1 MEMRK
6 SIRSADTQPSR
17 LTIEKLQQAIFS
29 HQSGWFIDAAKLYGE
44 VLSVWPTSFDA
55 LHLLGVLEA
64 QNGNMVEAERL
75 VGAALKAGPANA
87 EAFSNYARILRTLG
101 RRDDALVWLERA
113 LEINPRLVIAL
124 ANRGALSREMGRPRE
139 ALAYAERAL
148 AISPQFRDAKLNRGN
163 ALLELGRAEDALA
176 AFEVMA
182 AENPA
187 DIDAR
192 LGRAHAL
199 NSLCRWQDALAEI
212 DRIIAVEPRN
222 PLALNSRGVLL
233 RALDREQEA
242 YEAFNAAI
250 IADPNL
256 AQTYATRGSLL
267 LKLKRY
273 EQAAADFVSALR
285 LDPESQFALGN
296 VIHCRMMVCQWED
309 FQKSS
314 SALHKEVGAGKPV
327 TPMFY
332 LLSLSASEEEI
343 SAYARSL
350 ANGQSFPAPTVWHR
364 KHERIR
370 VAYLSADFHN
380 HPTSFLTAGL
390 YEQHDRDAFEIF
402 GVSLSKP
409 HSVPMV
415 DRLQSTFDDF
425 IDVHALSDTDAVTAL
440 RKLEVDIAVD
450 LMGHTANSRMGIFAR
465 HCAPIKV
472 SWLGYPGTLG
482 TDYMDYILADRIVIP
497 ERDQVHYSERVVYL
511 PDTFHVTDDRR
522 PIVKSRDRGE
532 CGLPEGTTVFCSFNN
547 SYKINPTMFDVWMR
561 VLGQV
566 PDSILWLLE
575 SGPSA
580 VGNLRAEASRRGVD
594 PSRLMFSGRA
604 EYEDYLANYTAADL
618 FLDTLPFNGGATVS
632 DALWAGLPVL
642 ACVGS
647 TFVGRMAASLLTA
660 AGLSE
665 LITPSLQEY
674 EALAVSLGRDQGRLR
689 QLRATLTDR
698 RSRSALFDTHRFARH
713 LESAYV
719 TMWERHLRGEPAA
732 SFAVPPVGEP
742 EA

>member
-1 MEMRK
+1 MRE
-6 SIRSADTQPSR
+6 SIRSAGPQPSR
-17 LTIEKLQQAIFS
+17 VTIAKLQQAIFS
-29 HQSGWFIDAAKLYGE
+29 HQSGWFVDAAKLYRE
-44 VLSVWPTSFDA
+44 VLSAWPTSFDA

-101 RRDDALVWLERA
+101 RRNDALVCLERA

-139 ALAYAERAL
+139 ALTYAERAL
-148 AISPQFRDAKLNRGN
+148 AISPQYRDAKLNRGN

-176 AFEVMA
+176 AFDVMV

-187 DIDAR
+187 DFDAC

-212 DRIIAVEPRN
+212 DRVIAVEPRN

-233 RALDREQEA
+233 RALDRDQDA
-242 YEAFNAAI
+242 LDAFNAAV
-250 IADPNL
+250 IADPNH
-256 AQTYATRGSLL
+256 APTYVTRGSLL
-267 LKLKRY
+267 LKLKLY
-273 EQAAADFVSALR
+273 EQAAADFAAALR
-285 LDPESQFALGN
+285 LDPEGRFVLGN
-296 VIHCRMMVCQWED
+296 LIHCRMMACQWED
-309 FQKSS
+309 FQQSL
-314 SALHKEVGAGKPV
+314 SALHNEVGAGKPV
-327 TPMFY
+327 TPMFN

-350 ANGQSFPAPTVWHR
+350 ANGQPYPAPALWHR

-390 YEQHDRDAFEIF
+390 YEQHDRDAFEVF

-409 HSVPMV
+409 QSVPMTS
-415 DRLQSTFDDF
+415 RLKSAFDDF
-425 IDVHALSDTDAVTAL
+425 IDVHALSESDAVAAL
-440 RKLEVDIAVD
+440 RDLEVDIAVD
-450 LMGHTANSRMGIFAR
+450 LMGHTANNRMGIFAR

-472 SWLGYPGTLG
+472 NWLGYPGTLG
-482 TDYMDYILADRIVIP
+482 TDFMDYILADRIVIP
-497 ERDQVHYSERVVYL
+497 ERHQVHYTEKVVYL

-522 PIVKSRDRGE
+522 PSVTTRSRSE
-532 CGLPEGTTVFCSFNN
+532 CGLPEGAVVFCSLNN
-547 SYKINPTMFDVWMR
+547 CYKINPTMFDVWMR

-566 PDSILWLLE
+566 PGSVLWLLE
-575 SGPSA
+575 SGTSA
-580 VGNLRAEASRRGVD
+580 DGNLRAEASQRGVD
-594 PSRLMFSGRA
+594 PSRLIFVGRG

-665 LITPSLQEY
+665 LVTPSLQEY
-674 EALAVSLGRDQGRLR
+674 EALAVSLGRDPGRLR

-698 RSRSALFDTHRFARH
+698 RSRCALFDTHRFARH

-719 TMWERHLRGEPAA
+719 TMWERHLRGEPPV